1 MKVDAATLEVISPK
15 VQITDNYIDTDYEY
29 QTSHVKRTANGKIQV
44 HPETTALKIRTDRR
58 VPKLG
63 LMLVGW
69 GGNNGS
75 TLTAALEANRRQLQ
89 WRKRTGIQK
98 ANWFGSITQAS
109 TVLIGSDE
117 DGKDCNVP
125 MKDLVPMVNPDDIIV
140 DGWDISSLNI
150 AEAMQ
155 RAQVLDVELQDQ
167 LYKDLS
173 ALKPRP
179 SIYDPDFIAA
189 NQNDRADNL
198 IKGTKF
204 EQYEQ
209 LRRDIRDFKQTS
221 GVDKVVILWTANTE
235 RFCRIEEGLNTTMA
249 ELEASLKANKAE
261 ISPSTIFAM
270 ASIDEGCTYINGSPQ
285 NTFVPG
291 LIELAEHKGV
301 FIAGD
306 DFKSGQTKLKSVLV
320 DFLVG
325 AGIKPVSIVSYNHL
339 GNNDGKNLSAPQQFR
354 SKEISKSNVVDD
366 MVESNAVLYKPNEH
380 PDHVVVI
387 KYVPYVGDSKRA
399 MDEYTSEIMMGGHNT
414 LVIHNTCEDS
424 LLASPLILDLVIL
437 GELCS
442 RIQLKSGERAD
453 APWISFSP
461 VLSLLS
467 YLCKAPLVPHGAQ
480 VVNSLF
486 RQRSAIENILRGCIG
501 LPPNSHMMLEQRF
514 DFASI
519 TNEPPTKKLKGVA
532 NNFAAELNGNK
543 AHGHIA
549 KVAAKV
555 ASNGHYAN
563 GNANGLLNH

>member
-1 MKVDAATLEVISPK
+1 MARIEVNSPK
-15 VQITDNYIDTDYEY
+15 VKYTDSHIEVDYEY
-29 QTSHVKRTANGKIQV
+29 QTSHVRRQGGSISVQPDLTSI
-44 HPETTALKIRTDRR
+44 KIRTNSN

-75 TLTAALEANRRQLQ
+75 TLTAALEANRRKLE
-89 WRKRTGIQK
+89 WRTRTGVQK
-98 ANWFGSITQAS
+98 SNWFGSITQAS
-109 TVLIGSDE
+109 TVFIGSDE
-117 DGKDCNVP
+117 TGKDVHVP
-125 MKDLVPMVNPDDIIV
+125 MKDLVPMVNPDNIVV
-140 DGWDISSLNI
+140 DGWDISSLNLT
-150 AEAMQ
+150 ESMR
-155 RAQVLDVELQDQ
+155 RAQVLDVNLQDQ
-167 LYKDLS
+167 VSKELS
-173 ALKPRP
+173 KMKPRP

-189 NQNDRADNL
+189 NQSTRADNL
-198 IKGTKF
+198 IPGTKYEQF
-204 EQYEQ
+204 EQI
-209 LRRDIRDFKQTS
+209 RRDIRDFKNS
-221 GVDKVVILWTANTE
+221 SEVDKIIVLWTANTE
-235 RFCRIEEGLNTTMA
+235 RFCDVQIGLNTTMN
-249 ELEASLKANKAE
+249 ELIQSLKENKSE

-270 ASIDEGCTYINGSPQ
+270 ASIAEGCTYINGSPQ

-291 LIELAEHKGV
+291 VVEMAEHHNV
-301 FIAGD
+301 HIAGD

-366 MVESNAVLYKPNEH
+366 VVDSNDILYQPKEH

-442 RIQLKSGERAD
+442 RIQIKKNEPN
-453 APWISFSP
+453 APWVSFKS

-467 YLCKAPLVPHGAQ
+467 YMCKAPLVPRGAQ

-486 RQRSAIENILRGCIG
+486 RQRSAIENILRACIG
-501 LPPNSHMMLEQRF
+501 LPPNSHMALEQRF
-514 DFASI
+514 DFSSISEPPQKKIKTCNGI
-519 TNEPPTKKLKGVA
+519 TNGK
-532 NNFAAELNGNK
+532 
-543 AHGHIA
+543 H
-549 KVAAKV
+549 
-555 ASNGHYAN
+555 
-563 GNANGLLNH
+563 